1 MSSTQ
6 PAAEMMEPSQQMT
19 QSTYQASA
27 ASNVGGGSS
36 GSSGSTLTGQSQA
49 AGYVS
54 QQALPAAQQQQQTFN
69 PNSRFV
75 HCVNNTSKI
84 SCYPSP
90 MTAGK
95 VLLFDHRCLWQV
107 FIAVFVTP

>member
-36 GSSGSTLTGQSQA
+36 GSGSTLTGQSQA